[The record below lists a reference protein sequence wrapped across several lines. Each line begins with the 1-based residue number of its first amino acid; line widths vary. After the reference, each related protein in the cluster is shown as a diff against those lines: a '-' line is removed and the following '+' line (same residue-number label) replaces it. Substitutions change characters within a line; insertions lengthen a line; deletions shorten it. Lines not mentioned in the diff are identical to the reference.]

1 MIIMVNWKLRQLMAD
16 RRIGNV
22 ELAVAVGVHAN
33 TIGKWKA
40 VDEMPKI
47 NGEELER
54 LCRALNCSVGQLLG
68 IES

>member
-1 MIIMVNWKLRQLMAD
+1 MIVMVNWKLRQLMAD
-16 RRIGNV
+16 RRIGNG
-22 ELAVAVGVHAN
+22 ELAEAVGVHTN
-33 TIGKWKA
+33 TIYRWRM